1 MSQLSIRRFAVLIR
15 HLSLPD
21 RVAAVVLVLFGLF
34 LAINRISGRML
45 PLTSPVGFFGFAAAF
60 YFFVRLILY
69 VRAKGMWSLR
79 NRLIVAYLFMAF
91 APVVLLLAMVFVGAY
106 LLELQI
112 GAHLLRDDLQSRSQV
127 IAADTNTI
135 AAALTREP
143 DLKVDQ
149 PVSPNSTATVDPIL
163 LRPEIAKIIAA
174 AQAETPGLRVVLN
187 HGQQVVRANR
197 GKQFSGLAEFRKQ
210 LWFASAESIP
220 TQGGYA
226 TLLAVAPITPAVL
239 DSLPSKLGPIG
250 LTLLEPSSDSSSAG
264 ITLDGK
270 PYTLGERVAS
280 NTRPLAPSSG
290 FLDLQINGVATLDAE
305 RADMGP
311 DVQKRPVLARFSL
324 RLSQVNAD
332 LLTSVG
338 AFASTL
344 VFGLE
349 LAAAI
354 FLLLEL
360 AALAVGFMLT
370 RTITTA
376 VAGLYD
382 ATLHVRR
389 GDFSHRVQIRQKDQ
403 LGALGESFNEM
414 TTSISELIEEQRQKQ
429 RLEHE
434 VSIAHE
440 VQQQLFPSVFPT
452 APGLELAA
460 ICRPARV
467 VSGDYYDFIQLGPNR
482 VGIAVADIS
491 GKGIYAA
498 LLMASLQAALRSM
511 ALADGHGCTAGIIS
525 RVNTHLFVN
534 TSDDRYA
541 TLFYAVYDSDAKTLT
556 YTNAGH
562 LAPLFV
568 SSGPNPSVQLL
579 DQGGTVVGLF
589 ENPGYTERTIAVPPG
604 SLLVAFSDG
613 ITEPENVY
621 GEEYGVQRLK
631 AEILRQRDLPPSR
644 LAQNLIS
651 AAEQWAGSP
660 EQADDMTVVIAL
672 MG

>member
-1 MSQLSIRRFAVLIR
+1 MSLL
-15 HLSLPD
+15 D
-21 RVAAVVLVLFGLF
+21 RVAAAILVLYGFAFG
-34 LAINRISGRML
+34 INRLLGRSF
-45 PLTSPVGFFGFAAAF
+45 PLASLLGFFGVAAAA
-60 YFFVRLILY
+60 YFLVRLILFI
-69 VRAKGMWSLR
+69 RARGMWALR
-79 NRLIVAYLFMAF
+79 NRLIVAYFFMAV
-91 APVVLLLAMVFVGAY
+91 APVVLLFSMVFVAAY

-143 DLKVDQ
+143 DLKPDQ
-149 PVSPNSTATVDPIL
+149 PVSPNATAIVDPVL
-163 LRPEIAKIIAA
+163 LRPQIAKIIAA

-187 HGQQVVRANR
+187 HGQQVVRETH
-197 GKQFSGLAEFRKQ
+197 GKEFSGLAEFRNQ

-220 TQGGYA
+220 VPGGHA
-226 TLLAVAPITPAVL
+226 TLLSVAPITPAVL
-239 DSLPSKLGPIG
+239 DTLPSKLGPIG
-250 LTLLEPSSDSSSAG
+250 LTLLEPAPGSPGAG
-264 ITLDGK
+264 ITLDGIH
-270 PYTLGERVAS
+270 YVLGEQIVS
-280 NTRPLAPSSG
+280 NKRALAPAEHL
-290 FLDLQINGVATLDAE
+290 LDLHIDGVATLEAV
-305 RADMGP
+305 RADLGP
-311 DVQKRPVLARFSL
+311 DVQDRPVLARFSF
-324 RLSQVNAD
+324 RLSEINRD

-338 AFASTL
+338 AFGSTL
-344 VFGLE
+344 VFILE
-349 LAAAI
+349 VVAVV
-354 FLLLEL
+354 FLLFEI
-360 AALAVGFMLT
+360 AALAVGVMLT
-370 RTITTA
+370 RTITSS
-376 VAGLYD
+376 VAGLYE

-389 GDFSHRVQIRQKDQ
+389 GDFSHRIQVRRKDQ

-440 VQQQLFPSVFPT
+440 VQQQLFPSVLPSV
-452 APGLELAA
+452 PGLELAA

-467 VSGDYYDFIQLGPNR
+467 VSGDYYDFIQLGPSR

-511 ALADGHGCTAGIIS
+511 ALSDGHGCTADIIS

-541 TLFYAVYDSDAKTLT
+541 TLFYAIYDSQAKTLT

-562 LAPLFV
+562 LAPLLV
-568 SSGPNPSVQLL
+568 CPGAGEQVQQLE
-579 DQGGTVVGLF
+579 QGGTVVGLF
-589 ENPGYTERTIAVPPG
+589 ENPGYTERTIEIHPG
-604 SLLVAFSDG
+604 SLLVVFSDG

-621 GEEYGVQRLK
+621 GEEFGIQRLK
-631 AEILRQRDLPPSR
+631 AEILRQRGLPVAR
-644 LAQNLIS
+644 LADDLIS

-660 EQADDMTVVIAL
+660 EQADDMTVVIAR